1 MRAIVRFAALL
12 AVPFLVA
19 AASASG
25 SAPGCDRAL
34 LEADVRYFASDELAG
49 RGLGSP
55 GLDQALRAVAQRFAD
70 LGLVPAYPER
80 VTAADPLAGYLQPFT
95 SAGQPASANVIGVLP
110 GADAAGAAAPG
121 AGASASTAFASAPPA
136 PRTVVIG
143 AHVDH
148 LGRDNTLT
156 GDQIYNGADDNASGV
171 AALLAIAQTLT
182 ALPPGGRDRSVLFI
196 AFSGEEPGLLG
207 SKYYIEHP
215 VVPASDVLAMINL
228 DTIGRLRSNQLFV
241 FGSGTAG
248 EFPALLEGLN
258 QAFGFDL
265 VLQSSGAGASDQT
278 SFFAQSVPV
287 LHFFT
292 GPHED
297 YHRVT
302 DTADKLDYAGL
313 AAVTDYVTELMRYL
327 RYRDRP
333 LTFVAAGAKQVEQ
346 MKTLAASGERRVSLG
361 FIPDFTQERGGVKVG
376 PVTPGGA
383 AARAGLVP
391 GDVIVAINDEATD
404 TLVDYTGVLRQH
416 APGERVRLSVRRGGA
431 TLTIEAELQERK

>member
-1 MRAIVRFAALL
+1 MRALMRFAALL
-12 AVPFLVA
+12 AIPFLVA

-25 SAPGCDRAL
+25 PAPGCSRAL

-95 SAGQPASANVIGVLP
+95 SAGQPASENVIGRLP
-110 GADAAGAAAPG
+110 GSDAPE
-121 AGASASTAFASAPPA
+121 AGASASTASAATPPA

-148 LGRDNTLT
+148 LGRDNALT

-182 ALPPGGRDRSVLFI
+182 VLPPGERDRSVIFI
-196 AFSGEEPGLLG
+196 VFSGEEAGLLG
-207 SKYYIEHP
+207 SKYYVEHP
-215 VVPASDVLAMINL
+215 VVPASDLLAMINL

-241 FGSGTAG
+241 FGSGTAD

-258 QAFGFDL
+258 QAFGFEL

-313 AAVTDYVTELMRYL
+313 AKVTDYVTELMHYL

-333 LTFVAAGAKQVEQ
+333 FTFAAAGAKQVEQ
-346 MKTLAASGERRVSLG
+346 MKAMAASGERRVSLG

>member
-1 MRAIVRFAALL
+1 MRAIVLLAALL
-12 AVPFLVA
+12 GIPLLVA
-19 AASASG
+19 AAAAPSG
-25 SAPGCDRAL
+25 AAPGCSRAL

-55 GLDQALRAVAQRFAD
+55 GLDQAVRAVAQRFAD
-70 LGLVPAYPER
+70 LGLAPAYPER
-80 VTAADPLAGYLQPFT
+80 VSHDDPLAGYLQPFA
-95 SAGQPASANVIGVLP
+95 SAGQPASANVIGRLP
-110 GADAAGAAAPG
+110 GADAPG
-121 AGASASTAFASAPPA
+121 SNAPA
-136 PRTVVIG
+136 PRAVVIG
-143 AHVDH
+143 AHIDH
-148 LGRDNTLT
+148 LGRDSALT

-171 AALLAIAQTLT
+171 AALLAIAQSLS
-182 ALPPGGRDRSVLFI
+182 ALPARERDRTVLFI
-196 AFSGEEPGLLG
+196 AFSGEESGLLG
-207 SKYYIEHP
+207 SKYYVEHP
-215 VVPASDVLAMINL
+215 VVPASDLLAMVNL

-265 VLQSSGAGASDQT
+265 VMQSTGAGASDQT

-297 YHRVT
+297 YSRVT

-313 AAVTDYVTELMRYL
+313 AAVTDYVAELMRYL

-333 LTFVAAGAKQVEQ
+333 FTFVAAGAKQVEQ
-346 MKTLAASGERRVSLG
+346 LKTLAASGERRVSLG

-404 TLVDYTGVLRQH
+404 TLVDYTAVLRQH

-431 TLTIEAELQERK
+431 TLTIEAEVQERK

>member
-12 AVPFLVA
+12 GIPLLVAA

-25 SAPGCDRAL
+25 PAPGCSRAL
-34 LEADVRYFASDELAG
+34 LEADVRYFASDELGG

-70 LGLVPAYPER
+70 LGLAPAYPER
-80 VTAADPLAGYLQPFT
+80 ATAADPLAGYLQPFT
-95 SAGQPASANVIGVLP
+95 SAGQPASANVIGILP
-110 GADAAGAAAPG
+110 AADVPRADAPG
-121 AGASASTAFASAPPA
+121 AGASGLTAPASPP
-136 PRTVVIG
+136 PRTVAIG
-143 AHVDH
+143 AHIDH

-156 GDQIYNGADDNASGV
+156 GDPIYHGADDNASGV
-171 AALLAIAQTLT
+171 AALLAIAQMLSDQ
-182 ALPPGGRDRSVLFI
+182 PPRERERGVLFI
-196 AFSGEEPGLLG
+196 VFSGEEAGLLG
-207 SKYYIEHP
+207 SKYYVEHP
-215 VVPASDVLAMINL
+215 VVPASDLLAMINL

-258 QAFGFDL
+258 QACGFDL
-265 VLQSSGAGASDQT
+265 VMQSTGAGASDQT

-302 DTADKLDYAGL
+302 DTADRLNYAGL
-313 AAVTDYVTELMRYL
+313 VAVTDYVAELMRYL

-333 LTFVAAGAKQVEQ
+333 FTFASAGAKQVEQ
-346 MKTLAASGERRVSLG
+346 MKTMAASGERRVSLG
-361 FIPDFTQERGGVKVG
+361 FIPDFTQEHGGVKVG

-383 AARAGLVP
+383 AARAGLAP

-416 APGERVRLSVRRGGA
+416 APGERVRLSVRRGGE
-431 TLTIEAELQERK
+431 TLTIEAEVQERK